1 MADQPV
7 TDGQTGSESSFQ
19 PSDRHHLQAAEG
31 WLELGNP
38 LEANEEVEKITPQL
52 APDPP

>member
-7 TDGQTGSESSFQ
+7 TDGQTGPESSFQ

-31 WLELGNP
+31 WLELGNH
-38 LEANEEVEKITPQL
+38 LEANEEPEKITPQL
-52 APDPP
+52 AHDPL